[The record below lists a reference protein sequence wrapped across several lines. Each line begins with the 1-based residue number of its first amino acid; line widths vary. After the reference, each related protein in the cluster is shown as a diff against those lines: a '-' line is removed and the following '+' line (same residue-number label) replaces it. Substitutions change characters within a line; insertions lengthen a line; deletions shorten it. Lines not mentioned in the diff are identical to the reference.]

1 MTEQSYG
8 FTYKGRHCSEFGARL
23 LRYNVG
29 SPQLRENEDTVAGLD
44 GVIDYGTELGK
55 REIEV
60 VFDIDPDERS
70 FKRRQ
75 SQILSWLKPKGPG
88 ELVFDDVPDRFFN
101 AKLTGS
107 MAVEQIGKYGEI
119 RVTFKAADPYS
130 YSTTES
136 DDVILDS
143 DVVLDEEITLDAAW
157 SFTVNSP
164 QTVTV
169 NNWGYEDIRPR
180 IVITGSWTTISIAG
194 LTYNA
199 AAAGKTLV
207 IDGERETARIDG
219 VSVLGNVT
227 GDFVTLEPG
236 NNTVTIGGAA
246 LNCTVSFEFRAKY
259 L

>member
-1 MTEQSYG
+1 METYG

-23 LRYNVG
+23 LRYNIG
-29 SPQLRENEDTVAGLD
+29 SPALRENEDTIAGLD
-44 GVIDYGTELGK
+44 GVIDYGTELGR

-75 SQILSWLKPKGPG
+75 SQILSWLKPSSAGGK
-88 ELVFDDVPDRFFN
+88 LTFSDIPDRFFN

-119 RVTFKAADPYS
+119 RVTFKATDPYS

-143 DVVLDEEITLDAAW
+143 DISLEEEITLDATW

-164 QTVTV
+164 QTITV
-169 NNWGYEDIRPR
+169 NNWGYEDVRPR
-180 IVITGSWTTISIAG
+180 IVITGSWTKVSVAG
-194 LTYNA
+194 FTYNA
-199 AAAGKTLV
+199 AAVGKTLV
-207 IDGERETARIDG
+207 IDCARETARIDG

-227 GDFVTLEPG
+227 GDFVTLAPG
-236 NNTVTIGGAA
+236 DNVITIGGAM
-246 LNCTVSFEFRAKY
+246 LNCTVSFEFNAKY

>member
-1 MTEQSYG
+1 VSETYG
-8 FTYKGRHCSEFGARL
+8 FTYKGRHCLEFGARL
-23 LRYNVG
+23 LRYTVN

-60 VFDIDPDERS
+60 VFDIDPDGRS

-75 SQILSWLKPKGPG
+75 SQILSWLKPKSSGQ
-88 ELVFDDVPDRFFN
+88 LVFDDVPDRYFN

-107 MAVEQIGKYGEI
+107 MVVEQIGTYGEI
-119 RVTFKAADPYS
+119 RVTFKATDPYS

-136 DDVILDS
+136 DDIILDS
-143 DVVLDEEITLDAAW
+143 DVVLDEEITLDATW
-157 SFTVNSP
+157 SFVINRP

-169 NNWGYEDIRPR
+169 NNWGYEEVRPR
-180 IVITGSWTTISIAG
+180 IVITGSWTTLQVGS
-194 LTYNA
+194 LTYNSSA
-199 AAAGKTLV
+199 NNKTLV
-207 IDGERETARIDG
+207 IDCERESARIDG
-219 VSVLGNVT
+219 TSVNIT
-227 GDFVTLEPG
+227 GDFITLEPG
-236 NNTVTIGGAA
+236 NNVVAIGGTA

>member
-1 MTEQSYG
+1 MTYG
-8 FTYKGRHCSEFGARL
+8 FTYKGRHCTEFGARL
-23 LRYNVG
+23 LRYTVN

-60 VFDIDPDERS
+60 VFDIDPDARS

-75 SQILSWLKPKGPG
+75 SQILSWLKPTAAGK
-88 ELVFDDVPDRFFN
+88 LVFDDVPDRFFN

-136 DDVILDS
+136 DEIILDS
-143 DVVLDEEITLDAAW
+143 DVILDEDITLDATW
-157 SFTVNSP
+157 SFTINSP

-169 NNWGYEDIRPR
+169 NSWGYETVRPR
-180 IVITGSWTTISIAG
+180 IVVSGSWTSITIGS
-194 LTYNA
+194 LTYNKA
-199 AAAGKTLV
+199 ESGKTLI
-207 IDGERETARIDG
+207 IDCEQETARIDG
-219 VSVLGNVT
+219 VSVMGNVA
-227 GDFVTLEPG
+227 GDFLTLEQG
-236 NNTVTIGGAA
+236 NNSVAISGTA
-246 LNCTVSFEFRAKY
+246 LNCSVSFEFRAKY